1 LQEDDVNILGILTI
15 TVASVAALMLQTPTA
30 HAQDRTPALRPAFSA
45 VLQTDGARAGELYAA
60 ALKADANPLE
70 QRIARCGLARL
81 RGKPSMP
88 PPPRTGD
95 ALADR
100 VADIYRSYWRA
111 AMVPAQRPRA
121 ERQLLVALARTTGIQ
136 PSADA
141 DAILT
146 RVSERLNARGFNT
159 SQGKTAALYDLLLY
173 LDEET
178 KPFVVDLPDGTRH
191 ETTVY
196 FMREFVSHGWAKHF
210 TCGRTGTGGFA
221 EKKGLYV
228 VAEDYDL
235 EGESFKVNFLAHETQ
250 HFSDYTRYP
259 GLEGPEL
266 EYRAKLAELA
276 LADRVLRKTLDR
288 FLNDRSDDRGN
299 PHSHAN
305 KRVVQALTTSLAL
318 PTADALTQVDAE
330 QLRHAARRL
339 LVEDNAQRARVAS
352 P

>member
-1 LQEDDVNILGILTI
+1 LQEDDVKTLWKLTI
-15 TVASVAALMLQTPTA
+15 TVAGAAVLVLQVPTA

-45 VLQTDGARAGELYAA
+45 VLQTEGMRAGVLYEA
-60 ALKADANPLE
+60 ALKAGVNTLE

-81 RGKPSMP
+81 RGTPSVP

-111 AMVPAQRPRA
+111 AMVPAQRQRA
-121 ERQLLVALARTTGIQ
+121 ERQLLAALARATGSP

-141 DAILT
+141 DTILT
-146 RVSERLNARGFNT
+146 RVSERLSARGFST

-173 LDEET
+173 LDEEA
-178 KPFVVDLPDGTRH
+178 KPYVVDLPDGTRF
-191 ETTVY
+191 EPTVY
-196 FMREFVSHGWAKHF
+196 FMREFVSKGWAKHF

-221 EKKGLYV
+221 ETKGLYV

-235 EGESFKVNFLAHETQ
+235 EGEEFKVNFLAHETQ
-250 HFSDYTRYP
+250 HFSDYARFP

-276 LADRVLRKTLDR
+276 LADRTLRKTLDR
-288 FLNDRSDDRGN
+288 FLSDRSDDRGN

-305 KRVVQALTTSLAL
+305 KRVVQALTTAL
-318 PTADALTQVDAE
+318 ELPAADALTEVGAE
-330 QLRHAARRL
+330 QLRAAARRL
-339 LVEDNAQRARVAS
+339 LVEDNSQRARVTS